1 MLLEA
6 WGADNAY
13 HTLASRH
20 VLRANVWYT
29 IAASSRALPDSG
41 GFLWELRLNG
51 KRSGSTIVRVGGL
64 AVLLL
69 VGWFL
74 YSSRAQEPTAAS
86 AGSGGQGQRRSR
98 DIMCERGQSF
108 KA

>member
-1 MLLEA
+1 MCGTGLP
-6 WGADNAY
+6 GADTAGANGGPDEGNDDDGGGLFGLGV
-13 HTLASRH
+13 LAT
-20 VLRANVWYT
+20 V
-29 IAASSRALPDSG
+29 AAG
-41 GFLWELRLNG
+41 
-51 KRSGSTIVRVGGL
+51 VGGL

-74 YSSRAQEPTAAS
+74 CSSRAQETTAAS